1 MKILCVKKDNIIICN
16 IISNMLPIPIIIVIS
31 IGGIVVAAITI
42 ESLYVS
48 VSNVIQKYKNNK
60 LTSKYQDEI
69 TNSNPIIEI

>member
-48 VSNVIQKYKNNK
+48 LSNVIQKYKNNK

>member
-48 VSNVIQKYKNNK
+48 ICNVIQKYKNNK

>member
-1 MKILCVKKDNIIICN
+1 
-16 IISNMLPIPIIIVIS
+16 MLPIPIIIVIS

-48 VSNVIQKYKNNK
+48 VCNMIQKYKNNK
-60 LTSKYQDEI
+60 LTYKYQDEM

>member
-1 MKILCVKKDNIIICN
+1 
-16 IISNMLPIPIIIVIS
+16 MLQIPIIIVIS

-48 VSNVIQKYKNNK
+48 LCYVIQKYKNNK
-60 LTSKYQDEI
+60 LTRKYQDDM

>member
-1 MKILCVKKDNIIICN
+1 MITIS

-48 VSNVIQKYKNNK
+48 LCYVIQKYKNNK
-60 LTSKYQDEI
+60 LTRKYEREI
-69 TNSNPIIEI
+69 TTANPIIEL